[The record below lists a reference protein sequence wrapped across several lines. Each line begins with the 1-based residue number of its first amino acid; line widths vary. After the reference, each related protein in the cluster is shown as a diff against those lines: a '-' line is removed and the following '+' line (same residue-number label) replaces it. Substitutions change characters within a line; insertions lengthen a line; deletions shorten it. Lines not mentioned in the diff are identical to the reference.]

1 METRMK
7 TTCKPSQSRIA
18 LLQAAFVLTCGFG
31 AGHVAAQN
39 QTLRFE
45 PASYTTINMTV
56 DGLPLSVRQYK
67 AVYVA
72 KPIKMGKFQFNEQTR
87 GTVALDDPYTYQTLV
102 ISVPASVVGDQKTPM
117 WMRVNNGGW
126 FSSVATGPAAMLKVR
141 EGANLSSSSL
151 DYNAA
156 AAAYALKAGYVVVDV
171 GTRSRGIRAED
182 GRWAGKSPAAV
193 VDVKA
198 AIRYLRLN
206 DAAIPGSAERIILTG
221 HSGGGALTA
230 AVAASGNSADYLPY
244 LAEIGAAGVS
254 GLTSSIKDDV
264 FAAVAY
270 SPINNLANID
280 TGYEWQYNA
289 IRDDSNT
296 PALNAIAYS
305 AGKQPTASATL
316 AAAFVPYLNGLKLKR
331 IDGSAL
337 TDANLPAAI
346 TVELKNEIERQI
358 AKDPASVP
366 ALGGKFK
373 VVKVSGT
380 PPVASSEEV
389 VNDWLTL
396 SGSGATA
403 IVAHIDYIKFLRFQA
418 TNLTI
423 NPPTTA
429 RRLKPTPSFD
439 AVGVTDIAP
448 WTLSGE
454 SNLFGNEFFTY
465 SNYTE
470 WSWNSNMTKGDGSG
484 ADDTGKAWKDYIAGN
499 TALANQIKLVNPVD
513 YLTSFGSNPAPY
525 WYVRH
530 GMLDRDTALSMQVL
544 LQHAIK
550 NNNAVKE
557 LNFKLPYLLGHTG
570 YADLEESFEW
580 IKAKVAANP

>member
-1 METRMK
+1 MK
-7 TTCKPSQSRIA
+7 TTCKPNMFTA
-18 LLQAAFVLTCGFG
+18 VFLQAALVLACSVGVG
-31 AGHVAAQN
+31 NVAAQN
-39 QTLRFE
+39 TPLRFD
-45 PASYTTINMTV
+45 PTSYTTVNVTV
-56 DGLPLSVRQYK
+56 DGVPLAVRQYK
-67 AVYVA
+67 TVYVA
-72 KPIKMGKFQFNEQTR
+72 KPIKMGKFQYNEQTR
-87 GTVALDDPYTYQTLV
+87 GTTTLDDPYTYQTMV
-102 ISVPASVVGDQKTPM
+102 ISVPASAVGDQKAPM

-141 EGANLSSSSL
+141 EGANLSSASL

-156 AAAYALKAGYVVVDV
+156 AAAAALKAGYVVVDV

-182 GRWAGKSPAAV
+182 GRWAGKSPSAV

-206 DAAIPGSAERIILTG
+206 DTSISGSAERIILTG

-254 GLTSSIKDDV
+254 GSTSSIKDDV

-305 AGKQPTASATL
+305 AGKQPAASAAL

-346 TVELKNEIERQI
+346 TAELKSEIERQI
-358 AKDPASVP
+358 VKDPVSVP

-373 VVKVSGT
+373 VIKVSGA
-380 PPVASSEEV
+380 PPVASTEEV

-403 IVAHIDYIKFLRFQA
+403 TVAHIDYTKFLRFQA

-429 RRLKPTPSFD
+429 RRLKPAPSFD
-439 AVGVTDIAP
+439 TVGVTDMAP
-448 WTLSGE
+448 WALSGE
-454 SNLFGNEFFTY
+454 SNLFGNEFYAY

-470 WSWNSNMTKGDGSG
+470 WSWNNNTTKGDGSG
-484 ADDTGKAWKDYIAGN
+484 TDDTGKAWKDYISGN

-513 YLTSFGSNPAPY
+513 YLTSTGSNPAPY

-550 NNNAVKE
+550 NHSAVKD

-570 YADLEESFEW
+570 YADLQESFEW